1 MPLRLNVLASNAV
14 LDSGLNALNGAT
26 IKLYDGTQPGTGGAT
41 ITTETELASGTL
53 PSPAFAPAS
62 SRGRGPADSWELT
75 GGALATGQT
84 ATWARISTSGG
95 AIVDLDVGD
104 TNESL
109 VLTTTEISEFDIVR
123 VTGGAIFLPGNDE
136 S

>member
-1 MPLRLNVLASNAV
+1 MPLRLNTLASNAI

-26 IKLYDGTQPGTGGAT
+26 IKLYDGTQPSAGGGS
-41 ITTETELASGTL
+41 TTDTELASGTL
-53 PSPAFAPAS
+53 PSPAFGVAS
-62 SRGRGPADSWELT
+62 NRGRGPADNWELV
-75 GGALATGQT
+75 GGASATGQT
-84 ATWARISTSGG
+84 ASWARIQTSGG
-95 AIVDLDVGD
+95 AIVDLDVGT

-109 VLTTTEISEFDIVR
+109 VLTTAAISEFDIVR